1 VKSKYLSIFSGSKQM
16 NGAVEILCV
25 DMNGTSSGY
34 GEGDESSSS
43 SHEKFSFRSDISKAK
58 TLENSIQVEAAA
70 GIIKRLPRDVSI
82 LPESHLPEEPCNLI
96 AHVSGYFPC

>member
-1 VKSKYLSIFSGSKQM
+1 M

-43 SHEKFSFRSDISKAK
+43 SHEKFGFRGDVSKAK

-70 GIIKRLPRDVSI
+70 GIIKHLPRDVI
-82 LPESHLPEEPCNLI
+82 HIFIFYVLI
-96 AHVSGYFPC
+96 T

>member
-1 VKSKYLSIFSGSKQM
+1 M

-43 SHEKFSFRSDISKAK
+43 SHEKFSFRSDVSKAK
-58 TLENSIQVEAAA
+58 NLENSIQVEAAA
-70 GIIKRLPRDVSI
+70 GIIKRLPRDVIHIFI
-82 LPESHLPEEPCNLI
+82 LT
-96 AHVSGYFPC
+96 F